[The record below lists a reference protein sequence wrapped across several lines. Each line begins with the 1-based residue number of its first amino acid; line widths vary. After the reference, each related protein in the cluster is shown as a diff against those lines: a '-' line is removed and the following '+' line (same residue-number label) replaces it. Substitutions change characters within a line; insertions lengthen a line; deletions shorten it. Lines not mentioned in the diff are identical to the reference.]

1 MIVRNEA
8 DNIQRS
14 LGSLRKVVDRIVLV
28 DTGSSDDTVNL
39 AEKAGAE
46 VSYFPW
52 VDDFSAARNAAL
64 DRATGDWIL
73 WIDADEALSPHS
85 IGEVKEA
92 VRNPS
97 SLGYLVVRHDLLTD
111 APDAAYT
118 QMWQLRLFRNR
129 PDLRFRGRCH
139 PDFDPSLFEVAEH
152 DGLEVR
158 ESGIVLKHWGYTKDR
173 KPAKLTRAR
182 KLLEAELQD
191 RPGQLY
197 YEVEYIRTL
206 MAMGE
211 RSAAANTLKSLMLRI
226 GNQLSEPV
234 APHPS
239 MALLL
244 EIILQL
250 PDAALTAPW
259 SSDNAAAAAAR
270 WFPKAPPLIWL
281 RAQAAF
287 SRHDYA
293 TAAELLSTL
302 VQMGHSGDY
311 DRQCSFDPRII
322 HQDAEINL
330 GVCLVHL
337 GERKTAKRYFRR
349 LSKTGGASAKAA
361 RENLRL
367 LSKGP

>member
-8 DNIQRS
+8 DNLERV
-14 LGSLRKVVDRIVLV
+14 LGSLRRVVDRIVVV
-28 DTGSSDDTVNL
+28 DTGSLDETVRL

-46 VSYFPW
+46 VSHFPW

-85 IGEVKEA
+85 
-92 VRNPS
+92 VRELKKAIRDPS
-97 SLGYLVVRHDLLTD
+97 SLGCLVVRHDLQTD
-111 APDAAYT
+111 APNAAYT

-139 PDFDPSLFEVAEH
+139 PDFEPSLFEVAKRE
-152 DGLEVR
+152 GLEVR
-158 ESGIVLKHWGYTKDR
+158 ESGIVLKHWGYTEDR
-173 KPAKLTRAR
+173 KPAKLIRAR

-197 YEVEYIRTL
+197 YEVEYVRTL
-206 MAMGE
+206 MAMAE
-211 RSAAANTLKSLMLRI
+211 RRAAANALNSLMLRL
-226 GNQLSEPV
+226 GDQLSEPV

-244 EIILQL
+244 EVILQL
-250 PDAALTAPW
+250 PDAALAAPW
-259 SSDNAAAAAAR
+259 TGERAAAAAAR

-287 SRHDYA
+287 SRHDYT
-293 TAAELLSTL
+293 TAAALLRVL

-311 DRQCSFDPRII
+311 DR
-322 HQDAEINL
+322 
-330 GVCLVHL
+330 
-337 GERKTAKRYFRR
+337 
-349 LSKTGGASAKAA
+349 
-361 RENLRL
+361 
-367 LSKGP
+367 